1 MFGTWV
7 ITSETAAPWIGLA
20 ANALGTWDF
29 LVNAIN
35 DYRHV
40 KQAEKIIKD
49 SDTDSFVVTRL
60 EIIPHDSSIYSWPL
74 AHALGADCGR
84 PLRPRPPCEP
94 DRTACSQSTGSTR
107 SGMTS

>member
-20 ANALGTWDF
+20 ANALRTWDF

-60 EIIPHDSSIYSWPL
+60 EIIPHDSFILGLLPMLWGQTAAGHSGLGPL
-74 AHALGADCGR
+74 ANRIVQRAPSLRAR
-84 PLRPRPPCEP
+84 P
-94 DRTACSQSTGSTR
+94 AVV
-107 SGMTS
+107 

>member
-40 KQAEKIIKD
+40 KQAEKIIHHIKANPA
-49 SDTDSFVVTRL
+49 F
-60 EIIPHDSSIYSWPL
+60 SSEQIQL
-74 AHALGADCGR
+74 AAAKLKEWREAKLQHR
-84 PLRPRPPCEP
+84 
-94 DRTACSQSTGSTR
+94 
-107 SGMTS
+107 